1 MSLHYIGDIS
11 YSFVNGKEIVKFQ
24 ADNKNVNFPTKFYL
38 ESMSNG
44 FGTAEYGEI
53 SLKVNLYDF
62 LVNYNA
68 IDKYNILIIYKYL
81 MVKKNIKYF
90 LGLLNRCLFHYWLLA
105 DLSRL
110 NVCHQIMNHVWLGQ
124 LVLIKSFWV

>member
-1 MSLHYIGDIS
+1 MHYIGDIS

-81 MVKKNIKYF
+81 VVKNNIKYF
-90 LGLLNRCLFHYWLLA
+90 LGLLNRCLFHY
-105 DLSRL
+105 
-110 NVCHQIMNHVWLGQ
+110 
-124 LVLIKSFWV
+124 